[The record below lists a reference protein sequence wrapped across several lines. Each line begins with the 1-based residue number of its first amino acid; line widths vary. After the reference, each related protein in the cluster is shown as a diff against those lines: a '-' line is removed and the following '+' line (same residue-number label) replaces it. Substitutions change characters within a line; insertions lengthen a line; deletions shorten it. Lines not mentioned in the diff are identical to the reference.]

1 MSNEP
6 NAPNNQMPPWYNPPQ
21 QTAPQQPQQQSPG
34 PQGYMYQMPWMQQ
47 PQQQQRS
54 PMPPQQPPQGQAP
67 QRPAQPGYPPQNMQ
81 RSPVQ
86 PPTQQPQAQPP
97 MQPQQQQGIHQP
109 SQPASQA
116 PTARHTTHVL
126 GGRAYDPLA
135 ALNSARR
142 EQGIREAVQQGADV
156 TAQSNKISYAHVL
169 EYVQTNV
176 STSEEYTRV
185 LSKAMDEAGVV
196 KNGAQDQLKN
206 IIYSLLQKYRP
217 PIDANVIEE
226 YQQLIYDDMTGI
238 GLLTPYIA
246 DEDVEEINV
255 FGPGPNQIE
264 IVRTSSGDSML
275 EEGFNTAEDVLNVAK
290 RMVRKGNM
298 VVDAS
303 NPRVDSYME
312 NGIRVSAMIPPI
324 IRDDKGAVISIRK
337 QTKARITKQDF
348 IKTATAMK
356 EEFDFM
362 ELCVQNNVS
371 GAIVGATGSGKTTLL
386 NYLLT
391 NYVETSFGKA
401 RVYIIEESRELQLPA
416 DAKAIYTA
424 VTGDAK
430 SNTQITAPDLLKSA
444 LRFHPNFITCAEMR
458 GEEALNAMNAA
469 QTGHVVWSTFHADN
483 CEEAYTRLLTMCKM
497 SKTDL
502 SEDLLMRNLVS
513 AFPLIV
519 SSQQLRDGTRKV
531 TGIYEADRAENG
543 VVYGHY
549 IFKLQISNYERDET
563 GRVIKISGRHAR
575 VGHLSD
581 RLAQRIFD
589 NCGQLERVKQFARP
603 DWVPESMNNSNE
615 AVVGNTEE
623 F

>member
-97 MQPQQQQGIHQP
+97 MQPQQQQGSHQP

-337 QTKARITKQDF
+337 QTR
-348 IKTATAMK
+348 
-356 EEFDFM
+356 
-362 ELCVQNNVS
+362 
-371 GAIVGATGSGKTTLL
+371 
-386 NYLLT
+386 
-391 NYVETSFGKA
+391 
-401 RVYIIEESRELQLPA
+401 
-416 DAKAIYTA
+416 
-424 VTGDAK
+424 
-430 SNTQITAPDLLKSA
+430 
-444 LRFHPNFITCAEMR
+444 
-458 GEEALNAMNAA
+458 
-469 QTGHVVWSTFHADN
+469 
-483 CEEAYTRLLTMCKM
+483 
-497 SKTDL
+497 
-502 SEDLLMRNLVS
+502 LVS
-513 AFPLIV
+513 PSRT
-519 SSQQLRDGTRKV
+519 SSRR
-531 TGIYEADRAENG
+531 
-543 VVYGHY
+543 
-549 IFKLQISNYERDET
+549 
-563 GRVIKISGRHAR
+563 
-575 VGHLSD
+575 
-581 RLAQRIFD
+581 
-589 NCGQLERVKQFARP
+589 RP
-603 DWVPESMNNSNE
+603 P
-615 AVVGNTEE
+615 
-623 F
+623 